1 MTVAESSFR
10 SEVISHSQTLYPFAL
25 NLTRNTDDA
34 QDLVQE
40 TMLRSLL
47 YANKFASGTNLKA
60 WLYTIMRNVFINN
73 YRRQTK
79 HRVVSDTNEDGERIQ
94 AYERTTYNAGE
105 SNLTMR
111 EIENAMENISLDFSV
126 PFMMHYHGYKYD
138 EIAHTMK
145 LPLGTVKSRIFFAR
159 KALQKRLTRY

>member
-1 MTVAESSFR
+1 MSNAELAVR
-10 SEVISHSQTLYPFAL
+10 SEIVNHSQTLYPFAL

-47 YANKFASGTNLKA
+47 YSNKFSSGTNLKA
-60 WLYTIMRNVFINN
+60 WLYTIMRNIFINN

-79 HRVVSDTNEDGERIQ
+79 HRIVSDTNLEGERIQ
-94 AYERTTYNAGE
+94 AYERTTINNGE
-105 SNLTMR
+105 VNLTMR
-111 EIENAMENISLDFSV
+111 EIENAMENISVDFSV

-138 EIAHTMK
+138 EIAETMS

-159 KALQKRLTRY
+159 KALQKKLTRF